1 VRQHSDQE
9 LIRLMVGLGNP
20 GEKYLNT
27 RHNAG
32 VWFIQSVARF
42 TESTF
47 KEEKKFFGKLAT
59 AKISDLEVMLFLPQ
73 TYMNESGR
81 SVAAVANYYKMD
93 ATQILV
99 AHDEV
104 DLPVG
109 RLRLKE
115 GGGLAGHNGL
125 RDVSRCLSSSLDF
138 KRLRIGVGRPTSEED
153 LVGYVLGKTPLSERE
168 LIEDSISL
176 THSLLPELVGGDWQ
190 KAMNKLHAEC

>member
-1 VRQHSDQE
+1 MGQRSEQE
-9 LIRLMVGLGNP
+9 SIRLIVGLGNP

-42 TESTF
+42 SESTF
-47 KEEKKFFGKLAT
+47 KEEKRFFGRVAT
-59 AKISDLEVMLFLPQ
+59 ARFSDLEVMLLHPE

-81 SVAAVANYYKMD
+81 SVAALANYYKMN
-93 ATQILV
+93 ASQILV

-125 RDVSRCLSSSLDF
+125 RDVSRCLASSLDF
-138 KRLRIGVGRPTSEED
+138 KRLRIGVGRPKLEGD
-153 LVGYVLGKTPLSERE
+153 LVGHVLGKTRFSERE
-168 LIEDSISL
+168 LIDDSILL
-176 THSLLPELVGGDWQ
+176 THSLLPELVRGDWQ
-190 KAMNKLHAEC
+190 KAMNKLHTEC